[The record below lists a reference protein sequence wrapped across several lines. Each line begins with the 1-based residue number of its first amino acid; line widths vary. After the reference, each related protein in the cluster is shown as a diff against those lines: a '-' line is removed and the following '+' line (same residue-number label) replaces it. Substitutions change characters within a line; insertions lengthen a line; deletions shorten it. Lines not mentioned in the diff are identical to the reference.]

1 MNAIAAALVTAVSI
15 TAALGTIACKQA
27 TPFPQANLPTSP
39 SAGSGSPVDTA
50 TVTGSVWLHD
60 KDVVTPYAGAKLWGW
75 VKTERFG
82 SVTGPVSVGAD
93 GRYSF
98 TVQTGAVLYVR
109 VSADYQPCVA
119 AITATGITNRDLHII
134 ADPAQLGAHLPR
146 DLLLEIPTLSGT
158 VFETTA
164 LGRQVVP
171 GVRVELDVLGIGDA
185 SATTLTDGDGRYIL
199 CGLGGFAVTYVSAS
213 KSGYRVADVGSVH
226 LDGNTI
232 RDIELQR

>member
-15 TAALGTIACKQA
+15 TAVLGTIACKQA

-60 KDVVTPYAGAKLWGW
+60 KGVVTPTREPSCGAGQ
-75 VKTERFG
+75 TERFG
-82 SVTGPVSVGAD
+82 SLTVPSASRMAGN
-93 GRYSF
+93 SF

-109 VSADYQPCVA
+109 VSADCHQPCVA

-171 GVRVELDVLGIGDA
+171 GVRVELDVLGIDDA
-185 SATTLTDGDGRYIL
+185 SATTLTDGDGQVHPVRPRRFR
-199 CGLGGFAVTYVSAS
+199 GEVRSAS
-213 KSGYRVADVGSVH
+213 KSGYRAADVRVEFY

>member
-1 MNAIAAALVTAVSI
+1 MNAIAAALIAAGSI
-15 TAALGTIACKQA
+15 TAVLGTIACKQP

-39 SAGSGSPVDTA
+39 SSGGGSPVDTA

-60 KDVVTPYAGAKLWGW
+60 KSAVTPYAGAKLWGW

-98 TVQTGAVLYVR
+98 TVPTGAVLYLR

-119 AITATGITNRDLHII
+119 AIAATGITDHDLHII
-134 ADPAQLGAHLPR
+134 ADPAQLGAHLPG
-146 DLLLEIPTLSGT
+146 DLLLETPTLSGT

-171 GVRVELDVLGIGDA
+171 GVRVEVDLLGIGDVY
-185 SATTLTDGDGRYIL
+185 ATTLTDADGRYIL
-199 CGLGGFAVTYVSAS
+199 CGLGGFAVTYVSVS
-213 KSGYRVADVGSVH
+213 KTGYSPVDLGTVQ
-226 LDGNTI
+226 LNGNTI